1 MRERL
6 SVFLQQGLA
15 WSYRLVINDHVIYKM
30 LRDLR
35 KMMIMNDFFV
45 GASFLFHVARASP
58 TGSREDGCNG
68 FQGVSRLSGL
78 SLQGFSGFLEQGAL
92 EGFPGPASTSYGLNG
107 PDPDNPRKKYPFE
120 IQKAIHNVKF
130 IQTHM
135 QRQDEFDSV
144 RKKRVYTEHIL
155 LLKSF

>member
-1 MRERL
+1 MFMYIF
-6 SVFLQQGLA
+6 V
-15 WSYRLVINDHVIYKM
+15 YKC
-30 LRDLR
+30 
-35 KMMIMNDFFV
+35 I
-45 GASFLFHVARASP
+45 ARASP
-58 TGSREDGCNG
+58 TGSREEGCNG

-144 RKKRVYTEHIL
+144 SLSEKNSTVLNSLCFFRLFHSHLVC
-155 LLKSF
+155 